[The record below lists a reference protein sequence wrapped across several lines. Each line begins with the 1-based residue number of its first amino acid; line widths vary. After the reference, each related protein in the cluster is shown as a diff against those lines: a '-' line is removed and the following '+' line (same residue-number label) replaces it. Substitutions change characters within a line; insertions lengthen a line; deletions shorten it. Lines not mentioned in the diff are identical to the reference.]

1 MSGGRT
7 PERLDHYLVRLGLAS
22 SRRRARE
29 LIADDRVRVN
39 GRRFPKGASVTGDE
53 RVELLEPVPPPEIL
67 PNPTVEIPVLYE
79 DAAVIVV
86 NKPGLMPCHPLRAGE
101 RDTVMNA
108 VVARYPETAFDA
120 GKPLE
125 GGLVHRLDNAT
136 SGALMIARN
145 PAALKALRFA
155 LRTGRVSREYHA
167 LVAGDL
173 PRPIEI
179 LAPIAHHPKNSRKMV
194 AVQGIDTH
202 SGARPAI
209 TTIVPFI
216 RQGAFTMVKAL
227 PQSGRRHQIRV
238 HLASIGHPLVGDGL
252 YGGPAILDT
261 LAPGRFWL
269 HLARLELDTPARGH
283 VQLQVPQP
291 ADLLAAMRELGF

>member
-1 MSGGRT
+1 MSGEIT
-7 PERLDHYLVRLGLAS
+7 PERLDHCLVRLGLAS
-22 SRRRARE
+22 SRRHARE
-29 LIADDRVRVN
+29 LIADGRVRVN
-39 GRRFPKGASVTGDE
+39 GRRFPKGASVTANDH
-53 RVELLEPVPPPEIL
+53 VELTESLPPPEIL

-79 DAAVIVV
+79 DAAIIVV
-86 NKPGLMPCHPLRAGE
+86 DKPGLMPCHPLRAGE

-145 PAALKALRFA
+145 PAALKALRLA

-179 LAPIAHHPKNSRKMV
+179 LAPIAHHPKNSRKMI
-194 AVQGIDTH
+194 AVPGIDTH

-209 TTIVPFI
+209 TAILPFI

-252 YGGPAILDT
+252 YGGPTTLAA

-269 HLARLELDTPARGH
+269 HLARLELDTPTGGR
-283 VQLQVPQP
+283 VRLRVPQP
-291 ADLLAAMRELGF
+291 PDLLAAMRALGF